1 MKNSTAK
8 LVSPLMIA
16 LVLGSGAAMTACA
29 EAPRQASLGENIDD
43 SVITT
48 KIKAKFVEDS
58 TVSALRISVE
68 TFKGTVQLRG
78 FANSTA
84 EIQRAAQIARTVEGV
99 KAVKNDI
106 ILKSAG

>member
-1 MKNSTAK
+1 MKKTFAK
-8 LVSPLMIA
+8 FASPLMIA
-16 LVLGSGAAMTACA
+16 LVLGSTTALTACA

-43 SVITT
+43 SVITA
-48 KIKAKFVEDS
+48 KIKAKYVEDS

-84 EIQRAAQIARTVEGV
+84 EILRAAEIARNVEGV
-99 KAVKNDI
+99 KIVKNDI